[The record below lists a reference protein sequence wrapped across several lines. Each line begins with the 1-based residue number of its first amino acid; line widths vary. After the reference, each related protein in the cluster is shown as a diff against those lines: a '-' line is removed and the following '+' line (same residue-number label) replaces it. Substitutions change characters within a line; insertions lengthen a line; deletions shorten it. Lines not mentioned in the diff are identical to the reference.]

1 LIEGNLKNKNYTEGD
16 LSKIS
21 ILLSLPKLKRAIKNF
36 KPDII
41 HAHYATSYGLLGALS
56 GFKPLIISVWGSDV
70 YRFPNISI
78 LHKLLIKFNLFR
90 ATEILST
97 SNAMATE
104 VKKYTNKK
112 IEITPFGVDIDLF
125 KKKLKP
131 QNNTFIIGNV
141 KTLSKNYGIDVLI
154 ESFKIV
160 VEKNPGLK
168 LKLQIIGEGSDKE
181 KLKVLSKNLGI
192 DEKVDFLGKIENSL
206 LPDYY
211 NNFDIAVSL
220 SHSESF
226 GVVAIEAMACECPV
240 VVSNADG
247 FTEVVEN
254 NKTGFIVP
262 KNNAQAAA
270 TTIQKYIDNKELIG
284 KFGKNGRKRVEK
296 YYNWNDNVIKM
307 IEIYSKLLN

>member
-1 LIEGNLKNKNYTEGD
+1 
-16 LSKIS
+16 
-21 ILLSLPKLKRAIKNF
+21 
-36 KPDII
+36 
-41 HAHYATSYGLLGALS
+41 
-56 GFKPLIISVWGSDV
+56 
-70 YRFPNISI
+70 
-78 LHKLLIKFNLFR
+78 
-90 ATEILST
+90 
-97 SNAMATE
+97 MATE